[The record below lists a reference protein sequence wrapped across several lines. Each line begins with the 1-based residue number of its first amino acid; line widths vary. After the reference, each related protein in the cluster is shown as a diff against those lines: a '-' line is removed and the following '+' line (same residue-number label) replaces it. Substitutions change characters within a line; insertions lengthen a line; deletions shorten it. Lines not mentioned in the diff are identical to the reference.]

1 MRHTGWHGTGILS
14 LCVEWQMRQESFSP
28 ALLFC
33 SSNEDS
39 LSWQNVFEFVHSYN
53 GGTHF
58 QYFMGDGAKSI
69 MKAWSEVTHT
79 FSLLKISIFIIKQQQ
94 MHYCKFH
101 NKCIIAFIVK
111 KIFIC
116 CEFLTKHMKTFTFY
130 FFSFIN
136 FTWVLI
142 MGFIIF
148 VPFQNLNHK
157 LYNL

>member
-1 MRHTGWHGTGILS
+1 MRPTGWHGTGILS

-58 QYFMGDGAKSI
+58 QYFMGNGAKSI
-69 MKAWSEVTHT
+69 TKAWSEVTHT
-79 FSLLKISIFIIKQQQ
+79 FSLLKISIFIIKQQPISQQ
-94 MHYCKFH
+94 MHYCIY
-101 NKCIIAFIVK
+101 CEK
-111 KIFIC
+111 KFIC
-116 CEFLTKHMKTFTFY
+116 CKFLTKHMKTFTFY

-136 FTWVLI
+136 FTWFWI

-148 VPFQNLNHK
+148 VPF
-157 LYNL
+157 